1 MELETML
8 KYGGRELRKCK
19 ENKMTKGKKK
29 STKVPGGKEK
39 TTCAKMCHSPRHGAG
54 TNSNVEK

>member
-8 KYGGRELRKCK
+8 KYGGGSEGNVRKIRWQK
-19 ENKMTKGKKK
+19 EKKK

-39 TTCAKMCHSPRHGAG
+39 NTCAKMCHSPRHGAG
-54 TNSNVEK
+54 TNSNV

>member
-29 STKVPGGKEK
+29 KYKSTRRKGKNYL
-39 TTCAKMCHSPRHGAG
+39 C
-54 TNSNVEK
+54 